1 MPSSGVYAGFVYVDD
16 TFYGAMIN
24 VGNNPTFENKKVSIE
39 AHIFDFDQDIYER
52 NVRFFFLKKTRNE
65 IRFDGFEALKIM
77 AKEYI
82 ELEPGNEYG
91 VISLNKTVFSTIAKN
106 VIEEDENVQI
116 AEGTKP
122 FKTGIVTRVEDN
134 KLTLSIP
141 VKVNHKSNV
150 SDVCLNLQN
159 KIFESISYM
168 T

>member
-1 MPSSGVYAGFVYVDD
+1 MLQKQHHFGVRKFLSL
-16 TFYGAMIN
+16 
-24 VGNNPTFENKKVSIE
+24 NN
-39 AHIFDFDQDIYER
+39 
-52 NVRFFFLKKTRNE
+52 FFGILKRSE
-65 IRFDGFEALKIM
+65 GEIM

-168 T
+168 TDFKPEAIEIQVTGFIF

>member
-1 MPSSGVYAGFVYVDD
+1 
-16 TFYGAMIN
+16 
-24 VGNNPTFENKKVSIE
+24 
-39 AHIFDFDQDIYER
+39 
-52 NVRFFFLKKTRNE
+52 
-65 IRFDGFEALKIM
+65 M

-106 VIEEDENVQI
+106 VIEEDVQL

-122 FKTGIVTRVEDN
+122 FKTGIVTKVDDN

-141 VKVNHKSNV
+141 VKVNHKANV

-168 T
+168 TDFKPEAIEIQVTGFIF

>member
-1 MPSSGVYAGFVYVDD
+1 
-16 TFYGAMIN
+16 
-24 VGNNPTFENKKVSIE
+24 
-39 AHIFDFDQDIYER
+39 
-52 NVRFFFLKKTRNE
+52 
-65 IRFDGFEALKIM
+65 M

-91 VISLNKTVFSTIAKN
+91 VISLNKTVFSTIAQN

-116 AEGTKP
+116 AQGTKP
-122 FKTGIVTRVEDN
+122 FKTGTKVDDN

-141 VKVNHKSNV
+141 VKVNHKANV

-168 T
+168 TDFKPEAIEIQVTGFIF

>member
-1 MPSSGVYAGFVYVDD
+1 
-16 TFYGAMIN
+16 
-24 VGNNPTFENKKVSIE
+24 
-39 AHIFDFDQDIYER
+39 
-52 NVRFFFLKKTRNE
+52 
-65 IRFDGFEALKIM
+65 M

-91 VISLNKTVFSTIAKN
+91 VISLNKTVFSTIAQN

-116 AEGTKP
+116 VQGT
-122 FKTGIVTRVEDN
+122 KTGIVTRVEDN

-168 T
+168 TDFKPEAIEIQVTGFIF

>member
-1 MPSSGVYAGFVYVDD
+1 
-16 TFYGAMIN
+16 
-24 VGNNPTFENKKVSIE
+24 
-39 AHIFDFDQDIYER
+39 
-52 NVRFFFLKKTRNE
+52 
-65 IRFDGFEALKIM
+65 M

-106 VIEEDENVQI
+106 VIEEDENVQF

-122 FKTGIVTRVEDN
+122 FKTGIVTKVDDN
-134 KLTLSIP
+134 KLTLSIT
-141 VKVNHKSNV
+141 VKVQHKANV

-168 T
+168 TDFKPEAIEIQVIGFIF

>member
-1 MPSSGVYAGFVYVDD
+1 MVY
-16 TFYGAMIN
+16 
-24 VGNNPTFENKKVSIE
+24 
-39 AHIFDFDQDIYER
+39 
-52 NVRFFFLKKTRNE
+52 LKRSE
-65 IRFDGFEALKIM
+65 GEIM

-122 FKTGIVTRVEDN
+122 FKTRIVTRVEDN

-168 T
+168 TDFKPEAIEIQVTGFIF

>member
-1 MPSSGVYAGFVYVDD
+1 
-16 TFYGAMIN
+16 
-24 VGNNPTFENKKVSIE
+24 
-39 AHIFDFDQDIYER
+39 
-52 NVRFFFLKKTRNE
+52 
-65 IRFDGFEALKIM
+65 M

-91 VISLNKTVFSTIAKN
+91 VISLNKTVFSTIAQN

-116 AEGTKP
+116 VQGTKP
-122 FKTGIVTRVEDN
+122 FKTGIVTKVDDN

-141 VKVNHKSNV
+141 VKVNHKANV

-168 T
+168 TDFKPEAIEIQVTGFIFKEIFQRFPFFKIYECIF

>member
-1 MPSSGVYAGFVYVDD
+1 
-16 TFYGAMIN
+16 
-24 VGNNPTFENKKVSIE
+24 
-39 AHIFDFDQDIYER
+39 
-52 NVRFFFLKKTRNE
+52 
-65 IRFDGFEALKIM
+65 M

-91 VISLNKTVFSTIAKN
+91 VISLNKTVFSIIAKN

-134 KLTLSIP
+134 KLTISIP

-168 T
+168 TDFKPETIEIQVTGFIF

>member
-1 MPSSGVYAGFVYVDD
+1 
-16 TFYGAMIN
+16 
-24 VGNNPTFENKKVSIE
+24 
-39 AHIFDFDQDIYER
+39 
-52 NVRFFFLKKTRNE
+52 
-65 IRFDGFEALKIM
+65 M

-116 AEGTKP
+116 A

-168 T
+168 TDFKPEAIEIQVTGFIF

>member
-1 MPSSGVYAGFVYVDD
+1 
-16 TFYGAMIN
+16 
-24 VGNNPTFENKKVSIE
+24 
-39 AHIFDFDQDIYER
+39 
-52 NVRFFFLKKTRNE
+52 
-65 IRFDGFEALKIM
+65 M

-116 AEGTKP
+116 AEGSKP
-122 FKTGIVTRVEDN
+122 FKNGIVTKVEDN
-134 KLTLSIP
+134 KLTLNVPI
-141 VKVNHKSNV
+141 KVNHKANV

-168 T
+168 TDYKPDSISIQLIGFIF